1 MKCKLVDVFAKE
13 KLSGNGLTIFYD
25 FAGHPL
31 IGLAAH
37 LHEEFGQDESH
48 TWHVKLNTKTVK
60 LKTTRLDSYFEA
72 AMEQGKALIA
82 DNGISLLKINNAA

>member
-13 KLSGNGLTIFYD
+13 KLSGNGLTIFYY

-37 LHEEFGQDESH
+37 LH
-48 TWHVKLNTKTVK
+48 
-60 LKTTRLDSYFEA
+60 
-72 AMEQGKALIA
+72 
-82 DNGISLLKINNAA
+82 